1 MLTLTEGA
9 AAQVKKLMERDG
21 REGLML
27 RLGVSG
33 GGCSGFSYT
42 LTFETG
48 AGEKDETLRFHGV
61 RVIVDPKSAMFL
73 GGMTL
78 DWHDGL
84 DGSGWRFV
92 NPNASGTCGCG
103 QSFSA

>member
-1 MLTLTEGA
+1 MLVLTDDA
-9 AAQVKKLMERDG
+9 AAQVRKLMERDG
-21 REGLML
+21 REGLKL
-27 RLGVSG
+27 RLGVAG

-48 AGEKDETLRFHGV
+48 PREKDEVLRFGGLEV
-61 RVIVDPKSAMFL
+61 LVDPKSAMFL

-78 DWHDGL
+78 DWYDGL

-92 NPNASGTCGCG
+92 NPNAGGTCGCG